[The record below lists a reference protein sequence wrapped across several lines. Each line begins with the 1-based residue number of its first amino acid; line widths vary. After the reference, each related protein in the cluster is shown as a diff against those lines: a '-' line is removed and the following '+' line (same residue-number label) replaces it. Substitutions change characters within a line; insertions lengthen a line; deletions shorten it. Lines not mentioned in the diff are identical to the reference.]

1 MDQAQLNLEN
11 GIKKK
16 DLELKLKEAT
26 SLSEEQIQEIVPV
39 ILNTLKEIQNLEKQ
53 KTENATKN
61 DLKSLS
67 QAIENDSDVKIE
79 MTNNK

>member
-1 MDQAQLNLEN
+1 MNL
-11 GIKKK
+11 KK